1 MLTIPTEPWDSPNN
15 IRLYGAQLLRT
26 EEAEVGRT
34 EAGQHVQGGP
44 VQLALSHQIAGDQGS
59 HLWEEVREVP
69 WGRERCIPPGL
80 HKLTPC
86 AALPIAGHL
95 SIHVMPFADFK
106 QRFHS
111 LQGCHIPLVDV
122 LRGDLKEEVTQL
134 PDQGLGVSLWVELP
148 GEVTMRGIAIP
159 RQPGKA
165 AAQQAGRSPSHKLP
179 RPICA

>member
-1 MLTIPTEPWDSPNN
+1 MLVIPTEPWDLPNN
-15 IRLYGAQLLRT
+15 IWLHGAQLLRT

-44 VQLALSHQIAGDQGS
+44 VQLALSYQIASDQGS
-59 HLWEEVREVP
+59 HLWEEAREVP

-80 HKLTPC
+80 HNLTPC
-86 AALPIAGHL
+86 TALPIGGHL
-95 SIHVMPFADFK
+95 SVHFAPFADFK

-148 GEVTMRGIAIP
+148 GEGTMRGIAIP
-159 RQPGKA
+159 QAPGEGCSTTGRQEPKT
-165 AAQQAGRSPSHKLP
+165 
-179 RPICA
+179 